1 MAVKTV
7 DAGHSRLN
15 FHTVYHYVCTD
26 SLKSLRNQ
34 IIIPCRNTA
43 GQNHGDGAGEDL
55 FRPVE
60 EARAVFGEDG
70 KLVPDQTLCELL
82 CEGIPGVAEGD
93 QTAGEPREVLLRPP
107 GDEGDQI
114 PGGAAVKEGTSGG
127 GPRFVGGLPALVKS
141 PGGHGIPGV
150 EAFQKL
156 PDSGPADGP
165 TAPAVPEE
173 IAKLTMLWLF
183 LRKNPYY
190 DEYFDGIVYAACVGL
205 GFAGAENILYLLQS
219 EDWMVT
225 GIMRGLS
232 AVPAHFSM
240 ACAMGYFYSK
250 RHFGDRSPLTM
261 VCILAVPIIF
271 HWVWDALAFSEVVNP
286 AWSVPISILFVALI
300 FYLYKSTMR
309 RINALQKRD
318 KARMTPPPFPGEH
331 PSSGNAPLPPPL
343 Q

>member
-1 MAVKTV
+1 MLLIVAVALLPVFILGWWIYRK
-7 DAGHSRLN
+7 
-15 FHTVYHYVCTD
+15 D
-26 SLKSLRNQ
+26 SLRPEPLRMLYKAFFYGVLSTGISLL
-34 IIIPCRNTA
+34 ISTLMGSVGLFVYDLGTFKGAVSTA
-43 GQNHGDGAGEDL
+43 
-55 FRPVE
+55 
-60 EARAVFGEDG
+60 
-70 KLVPDQTLCELL
+70 LL
-82 CEGIPGVAEGD
+82 
-93 QTAGEPREVLLRPP
+93 
-107 GDEGDQI
+107 
-114 PGGAAVKEGTSGG
+114 AA
-127 GPRFVGGLPALVKS
+127 
-141 PGGHGIPGV
+141 
-150 EAFQKL
+150 
-156 PDSGPADGP
+156 
-165 TAPAVPEE
+165 AVPEE

-286 AWSVPISILFVALI
+286 AWSVPISILFVVLI

-309 RINALQKRD
+309 RINALHKRD
-318 KARMTPPPFPGEH
+318 QARMTPPPFPGEH
-331 PSSGNAPLPPPL
+331 PSSSNTPLSPPL